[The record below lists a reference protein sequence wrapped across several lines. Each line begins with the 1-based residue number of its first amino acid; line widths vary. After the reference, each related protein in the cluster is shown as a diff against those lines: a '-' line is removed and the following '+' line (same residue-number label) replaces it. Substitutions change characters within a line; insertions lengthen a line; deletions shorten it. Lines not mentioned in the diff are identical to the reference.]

1 MNQWFSLKLGIS
13 LAFLSFDF
21 IVVISSVFSSSP
33 SLPAPLFVPI
43 FAVPLSQNFNKN
55 SSQCFMCAT
64 RFYSTFSCKLLMKN
78 ANWYCFSFEI
88 SSSEITTTTTS
99 KYTAAVAAAAAFTC
113 FCLVRSKQYANWER
127 MGVYVCVREY
137 VYVSAFVCECW
148 HFSSD
153 PDKWKKKKNYQ
164 MVSQWNW
171 S

>member
-1 MNQWFSLKLGIS
+1 MSWYERMVQPEVGHKLSVPVIWFYCCYFFCIF
-13 LAFLSFDF
+13 FLSLL
-21 IVVISSVFSSSP
+21 SSSP
-33 SLPAPLFVPI
+33 SLPAPLFMPI
-43 FAVPLSQNFNKN
+43 FAVPLSQKSNGN

-99 KYTAAVAAAAAFTC
+99 KYTAAVGAAAFTC
-113 FCLVRSKQYANWER
+113 FCLVRSKQYANWECT
-127 MGVYVCVREY
+127 GVYVYVCVREY

-153 PDKWKKKKNYQ
+153 PDKWKKK
-164 MVSQWNW
+164 
-171 S
+171 